1 MAVMQKKKEQPSGE
15 SSMHYKC
22 CEIAVYLVR
31 MNGFYC
37 RSQCG
42 GGIGSGVLQRAA
54 ATSGVLLQ

>member
-1 MAVMQKKKEQPSGE
+1 
-15 SSMHYKC
+15 MHYKC

-42 GGIGSGVLQRAA
+42 GGGGGGGDGRGSGAAAA

>member
-1 MAVMQKKKEQPSGE
+1 
-15 SSMHYKC
+15 MHYKC

-42 GGIGSGVLQRAA
+42 GGSGSGAAAATA